1 MFYGYQICSR
11 HEEGGCYLLPS
22 WKGEK
27 KQKMLDEGLDPND
40 FDENDDS
47 LPVRY

>member
-11 HEEGGCYLLPS
+11 YEEGGCSLAPFM
-22 WKGEK
+22 ERRIK

-40 FDENDDS
+40 FDEK
-47 LPVRY
+47 